1 MTERMSFSYAKTS
14 LQRNG
19 FAVTES
25 KIIGQTSGR
34 EMEFHHQVGQEKLP
48 FLVYRAERKK

>member
-19 FAVTES
+19 FAVTEF

-48 FLVYRAERKK
+48 FLVYHAERKK